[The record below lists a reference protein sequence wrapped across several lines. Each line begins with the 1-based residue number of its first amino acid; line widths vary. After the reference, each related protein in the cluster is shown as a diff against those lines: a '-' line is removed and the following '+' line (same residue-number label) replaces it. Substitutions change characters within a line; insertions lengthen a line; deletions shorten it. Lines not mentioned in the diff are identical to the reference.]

1 MNKTILSLYL
11 NTLTLLTT
19 SSLYAV
25 EVDDVIGMLD
35 FEKNTSTSSSYE
47 RVCLNPELR
56 GQTIDEA
63 NFTQICNIFS
73 NSPLCQA
80 IEPEQRVNC
89 NQYEQD
95 EIDITS
101 WNFISNCASGIWRSI
116 KEMVEFLKDA
126 VVWLVT
132 DSVDFVTEL
141 AKKIPEQSGDFY
153 SSVKNYFS
161 IEWQKAMDEHEGEWF
176 QRAKASRDVFHGL
189 IGSMVQKLVD
199 KLTTD
204 FNQLGCYAPEH
215 RSEKICK
222 AVADLTIPPT
232 GMFISLFSKGTKY
245 LNRISN
251 ASKNLDSQ
259 GPDINLSYRP
269 DNPYPQ
275 AQKRQDR
282 TYGLSGKV
290 DELTKRYEQKMEDLH
305 VEWEFELDPRYK
317 FELEKQ
323 MKELNNQYV
332 KELNSLYM
340 SQGILTTVGKSSR
353 EPGVL
358 VLNTVPKHRGRLDNR
373 TQELFRRSQEKF
385 GGENMTISLYETT
398 MNGSLGFQ
406 HLGRIELGSSQAAK
420 LPLGQSTHTARHEI
434 RHLMLSNKRNNGVD
448 SIYNQSYRAHGDI
461 DLDGKAGTVER
472 GYSHYMTAQEVYT
485 FSRDVG
491 THAREILS
499 KLRQGNHR
507 GIIDNLEDVKN
518 SARGVIH
525 VTTKAKNMSKRNAD
539 FLRKTYEWLNNH
551 QNKNPDQL
559 LDSLR
564 KEGVLDISNRGIVIN
579 YADGISS
586 TIDGARID
594 TSSVA
599 SIRDAIR
606 NAYVKQQRL
615 YRVATNQSEK
625 ANKIITA
632 VNTAISKEDFTP
644 YAMRIAEYSSEF
656 SKEVVETYKNFAGA
670 PRP

>member
-11 NTLTLLTT
+11 ITLTLFTT

-56 GQTIDEA
+56 GQTIDES

-80 IEPEQRVNC
+80 IEPEKRVNC

-176 QRAKASRDVFHGL
+176 QRAKASRAVFHGL

-251 ASKNLDSQ
+251 ASKSLDSQ

-275 AQKRQDR
+275 AQKRHDR

-305 VEWEFELDPRYK
+305 VEWEFELDPRLK
-317 FELEKQ
+317 AELEDR
-323 MKELNNQYV
+323 MKEVNNQYV
-332 KELNSLYM
+332 KELNTLYM

-358 VLNTVPKHRGRLDNR
+358 VLNVVPKHQGRLDNR
-373 TQELFRRSQEKF
+373 TQQLFRRAQEKF
-385 GGENMTISLYETT
+385 GGDSVTISLYETT
-398 MNGSLGFQ
+398 MEGSHGFQ
-406 HLGRIELGSSQAAK
+406 YLGRIELGPEQAAL
-420 LPLGQSTHTARHEI
+420 LPINQATHTAKHEL
-434 RHLMLSNKRNNGVD
+434 RHLMLYNQRSNGTD
-448 SIYNQSYRAHGDI
+448 SIYNQSYKANGDI
-461 DLDGKAGTVER
+461 DLDGNVGSRPK

-491 THAREILS
+491 THARNILS
-499 KLRQGNHR
+499 KLRQGDHR
-507 GIIDNLEDVKN
+507 GLTKNLQNIKT
-518 SARGVIH
+518 SAQGVTH
-525 VTTKAKNMSKRNAD
+525 VATKAQNMSRRNGE
-539 FLRKTYEWLNNH
+539 FLSKAYEWIKG
-551 QNKNPDQL
+551 QGDKNPEQL
-559 LDSLR
+559 IESLR
-564 KEGVLDISNRGIVIN
+564 REGVLDISSQRIMIN
-579 YADGISS
+579 YDNGISS
-586 TIDGARID
+586 RIDGVDID
-594 TSSVA
+594 TSSIAGIQEAV
-599 SIRDAIR
+599 RK
-606 NAYVKQQRL
+606 AYVKQQRL
-615 YRVATNQSEK
+615 YRVATHQNEK
-625 ANKIITA
+625 ANKIIAA
-632 VNTAISKEDFTP
+632 VNTAISKEDLAP